1 MPVLDQTTLAQ
12 RFGASPNPITTML
25 HFWDG
30 QYTAAAID
38 RVNEVMANDMLTA
51 DRGDGGGRIRPS
63 SIGDTCARKQL
74 LSYHGYRSD
83 PFDKQ
88 TSAIAESGT
97 FRHYRWQ
104 LVGLSMGWLR
114 DIEVKVSY
122 APWLL
127 AGSLDGWCIDD
138 SVFEFKSVASTKYG
152 RIKVAG
158 KPLPAHEMQL
168 RGYMIA
174 TGARAGSLV
183 YEDRNFAEFM
193 EFRIHRDPEEERSL
207 NSLMTGLV
215 EHIQANSLPPIKPG
229 CIAASGAEFKECR
242 FKDAC
247 FREG

>member
-12 RFGASPNPITTML
+12 RFGASPHPITTML

-30 QYTAAAID
+30 QYTQEAID
-38 RVNEVMANDMLTA
+38 RVNEVMNADMLTA

-83 PFDKQ
+83 PFDRQ
-88 TSAIAESGT
+88 TAAIAESGT

-104 LVGLSMGWLR
+104 LLGLSMGWLK
-114 DIEVKVSY
+114 DIEVRTEY

-127 AGSLDGWCIDD
+127 AGSMDGVCIDD
-138 SVFEFKSVASTKYG
+138 SVFEFKSVASTKFG
-152 RIKVAG
+152 RIKAADAPIGTHV
-158 KPLPAHEMQL
+158 MQIYAYMKA
-168 RGYMIA
+168 RGVN
-174 TGARAGSLV
+174 RASLI

-193 EFRIHRDPEEERSL
+193 EFRIHLDQELERELDSI
-207 NSLMTGLV
+207 MTGLV
-215 EHIQANSLPPIKPG
+215 EHVEANSLPPIKPA